1 MMEQPASTVTPFP
14 GSVPG
19 QHQPPKLLDR
29 VRIAIR
35 TRHYSL
41 RTEEAYVGWIR
52 RFIFFHNKRHPAEMG
67 EPEINAFLSGLA
79 VKERVSAS
87 TQNQALCA
95 LLFLYRHVLEK
106 PFPQLEKLIRAKRPG
121 RLPVVM
127 TRSEV
132 KRVLQRLDGVNRI
145 MAMLLYGSGMR
156 LLECLRLRVKDV
168 EFGLNRIL
176 VRDAKGHRDRFV
188 PLPASVR
195 AQLVSWLARV
205 KHLHDEDLRNGGGTV
220 YMPYAL
226 AKKYPGADR
235 EWGWQWLFPA
245 REASSDPRSDAIR
258 RHHVHERIVQRAVRD
273 AVLSAGIKRPINCH
287 TFRHSFATHLL
298 EDGYDI
304 RTIQELLGHKSVNT
318 TMIYTHVLNRS
329 GGRGVRSPVDA
340 LGLAPGSSQVPAGED
355 LAKDQDSES
364 SQNPDDYRPRTR

>member
-1 MMEQPASTVTPFP
+1 MDSRRAARAPSSEESEVTEPTASTVTPFP
-14 GSVPG
+14 GTIPG

-41 RTEEAYVGWIR
+41 RTEEAYVSWIR
-52 RFIFFHNKRHPAEMG
+52 RFIFFHNKRHPMEMG

-106 PFPQLEKLIRAKRPG
+106 PFPQLEKLIRAKRPD

-127 TRSEV
+127 TRAEV
-132 KRVLQRLDGVNRI
+132 KRVLQRLVGVNRI

-176 VRDAKGHRDRFV
+176 VRDAKGHKDRFV
-188 PLPASVR
+188 PLPAAVR
-195 AQLVSWLARV
+195 PQLVSWLARV
-205 KHLHDEDLRNGGGTV
+205 KQLHEEELAKGGGSV
-220 YMPYAL
+220 YMPFAL
-226 AKKYPGADR
+226 ERKYPGSEK

-245 REASSDPRSDAIR
+245 RDVSSDPRSDAVR
-258 RHHVHERIVQRAVRD
+258 RHHVHERAIQRAVRE
-273 AVLSAGIKRPINCH
+273 AVHAVGIKRPVNCH
-287 TFRHSFATHLL
+287 TFRHSFATHLI

-304 RTIQELLGHKSVNT
+304 RTVQELLGHKHVNT

-329 GGRGVRSPVDA
+329 GGRGVRSPVDS
-340 LGLAPGSSQVPAGED
+340 LGFKSD
-355 LAKDQDSES
+355 ES
-364 SQNPDDYRPRTR
+364 PTP

>member
-1 MMEQPASTVTPFP
+1 
-14 GSVPG
+14 
-19 QHQPPKLLDR
+19 
-29 VRIAIR
+29 
-35 TRHYSL
+35 
-41 RTEEAYVGWIR
+41 
-52 RFIFFHNKRHPAEMG
+52 MG

-121 RLPVVM
+121 RLPTVM

-132 KRVLQRLDGVNRI
+132 KKVLQRLDGINRV

-156 LLECLRLRVKDV
+156 LLECLRLRIKDV

-176 VRDAKGHRDRFV
+176 VRDAKGHKDRFV
-188 PLPASVR
+188 PLPSSVR
-195 AQLVSWLARV
+195 PQLVSWLARV
-205 KHLHDEDLRNGGGTV
+205 KQMHEEDLRSGGGSV

-226 AKKYPGADR
+226 ERKYPGSEK

-245 REASSDPRSDAIR
+245 RDVSADPRSGAVR
-258 RHHVHERIVQRAVRD
+258 RHHVHERVLQRAVRD
-273 AVLSAGIKRPINCH
+273 AVLVVGIKRPANCH

-304 RTIQELLGHKSVNT
+304 RTVQELLGHRKLNT
-318 TMIYTHVLNRS
+318 TMIYTRVLNRL

-340 LGLAPGSSQVPAGED
+340 LGFAAGRSQTLEAERLTRPNHEAAQENPGD
-355 LAKDQDSES
+355 
-364 SQNPDDYRPRTR
+364 

>member
-1 MMEQPASTVTPFP
+1 MSGEDASTVTPFP
-14 GSVPG
+14 GTLPG

-79 VKERVSAS
+79 VKEHVSAS

-106 PFPQLEKLIRAKRPG
+106 PFPQLEKLVRAKRPT
-121 RLPVVM
+121 RLPAVM
-127 TRSEV
+127 TRAEV
-132 KRVLQRLDGVNRI
+132 KKVLQKLDGVNRI

-176 VRDAKGHRDRFV
+176 VRDAKGHKDRFV
-188 PLPASVR
+188 PLPAAVR
-195 AQLVSWLARV
+195 PQLVSWLARV
-205 KHLHDEDLRNGGGTV
+205 KQLHEEDLRAGGGGV
-220 YMPYAL
+220 HMPYAL
-226 AKKYPGADR
+226 ARKYPGADR

-245 REASSDPRSDAIR
+245 RDRSSDPRSDAVR
-258 RHHVHERIVQRAVRD
+258 RHHVHERIIQRAVHE
-273 AVLSAGIKRPINCH
+273 AVRAAGMKRPVNCH
-287 TFRHSFATHLL
+287 TFRHSFATHLI

-329 GGRGVRSPVDA
+329 GARGVRSPVDA
-340 LGLAPGSSQVPAGED
+340 LGFRGDDAPS
-355 LAKDQDSES
+355 
-364 SQNPDDYRPRTR
+364 T

>member
-1 MMEQPASTVTPFP
+1 MEQPAAAVTPFP

-19 QHQPPKLLDR
+19 QHQPPKLLER
-29 VRIAIR
+29 VRI
-35 TRHYSL
+35 
-41 RTEEAYVGWIR
+41 V
-52 RFIFFHNKRHPAEMG
+52 
-67 EPEINAFLSGLA
+67 
-79 VKERVSAS
+79 
-87 TQNQALCA
+87 
-95 LLFLYRHVLEK
+95 LYRHVLEK
-106 PFPQLEKLIRAKRPG
+106 PFPQLEKLIRAKRPA

-127 TRSEV
+127 TRAEV
-132 KRVLQRLDGVNRI
+132 NRVLQRLGRREPHHGN
-145 MAMLLYGSGMR
+145 APYGSGMR

-176 VRDAKGHRDRFV
+176 VRDAKGHKDRFV

-195 AQLVSWLARV
+195 PQLVSWLARV
-205 KHLHDEDLRNGGGTV
+205 KQMHDKDLRNGGGTV

-245 REASSDPRSDAIR
+245 REASSDPRSDAVR

-273 AVLSAGIKRPINCH
+273 AVLSAGMKRPVNCH

-304 RTIQELLGHKSVNT
+304 RTIEELLGHKSVNT

-340 LGLAPGSSQVPAGED
+340 LGLGSRSSQVPASED
-355 LAKDQDSES
+355 LAKDQDLAP
-364 SQNPDDYRPRTR
+364 SQNHDDYRPRAR